1 MSSQAWFIL
10 ESIALPVV
18 VASLLVL
25 GRRSTQRMILLLS
38 IGASVFVGAKWLLL
52 AVEFVGGAFQSRSP
66 VEQILLVLE
75 QVRVAMLTYAEF
87 VGIVAWIV
95 ALVDAV
101 STQLWGWFA
110 GILAVAVLSYV
121 AFEIDVQPA
130 FMRQIGGYDQLIRTH
145 PWAVLLVLGTLANV
159 SAIVTLVYA
168 LTRPTRA
175 NPS

>member
-1 MSSQAWFIL
+1 MSRQAWFIL

-38 IGASVFVGAKWLLL
+38 VGALAFVGAKWLLL
-52 AVEFVGGAFQSRSP
+52 AVEFFGGAFQARSP
-66 VEQILLVLE
+66 VEPFLLVLD
-75 QVRVAMLTYAEF
+75 QIRVVMLTYAEF
-87 VGIVAWIV
+87 VGLAAWIV

-101 STQLWGWFA
+101 AMQRWGWFV

-121 AFEIDVQPA
+121 AYEIDVQPT
-130 FMRQIGGYDQLIRTH
+130 FMRQIGGYDQLVRTH
-145 PWAVLLVLGTLANV
+145 PWAVLLVLGTLAHV

-168 LTRPTRA
+168 LTRPTKV